1 MSEIAQGLQLSV
13 YGILITFASLGLLIV
28 VMIILRE
35 LFNPRKDASVE
46 EDQES
51 ISEATEDDLQ
61 TDLEMARRRAA
72 GIAVSVAYMNSL
84 RKRGANLG
92 QLLESP
98 PSHWWSASKRSQ
110 NE

>member
-13 YGILITFASLGLLIV
+13 YGILITFASLGLLII

-35 LFNPRKDASVE
+35 LFNPKQKESPDQNLTTETNAS
-46 EDQES
+46 QES
-51 ISEATEDDLQ
+51 DD
-61 TDLEMARRRAA
+61 EMDYIRQQAV
-72 GIAVSVAYMNSL
+72 GIAVSVAFMKSQK
-84 RKRGANLG
+84 KRGANLG

-98 PSHWWSASKRSQ
+98 PGQWWSASRRSP